1 MPLVRIDGRY
11 KVFWIS
17 TLCLSDHARLGNW
30 VFLSNA
36 APRHYD
42 VSLARE
48 HRVDLGSGLA
58 SCSSARSRVW
68 LSIISYLAHALR
80 GCHTVYLAHALRGCH
95 TVCRDMCWRRRQRER
110 EYTA

>member
-1 MPLVRIDGRY
+1 MTLVRIDGRY

-30 VFLSNA
+30 GFTPHA
-36 APRHYD
+36 ALRHYD

-48 HRVDLGSGLA
+48 HRLDLGIGIA
-58 SCSSARSRVW
+58 SCSSARSRAW
-68 LSIISYLAHALR
+68 LSIIF
-80 GCHTVYLAHALRGCH
+80 YLAHALRGCH
-95 TVCRDMCWRRRQRER
+95 TVCRDMCWRRRHRRASER